1 MEERV
6 LLAEDEERM
15 RSIVRDYFGAH
26 GVTCDLAKDGAE
38 ALELLRTQ
46 DYDAVLLDVLMPEA
60 DGFTVCRAVR
70 EHSRVPI
77 LFLTA
82 LGEERDML
90 RGYELGADDYI
101 TKPFSLAV
109 LLAKTQAV
117 IRRSRGEGGERLT
130 CGAITL
136 EPGRRR
142 CTAAGAEVELS
153 PREYALLLCLMRNKG
168 QVLSR
173 EQLLDKVWGIDFD
186 GGERA
191 VDVRIKSLRLRW
203 RLAVPLAVTFFLL
216 WLGTMYMLTAADQ
229 EAIKVKRNLA
239 MTQAREMQ
247 EEQWGYY
254 QKNLAKGLGP
264 EAADILQQNMSS
276 YGVGWI
282 DGEAVLALVV
292 RDSAG
297 RELRNQIAW
306 GYGHEYGVDMGDRWY
321 LELDSGLDDEGQK
334 ALARWIVDHRSGG
347 NWDYALYPT
356 DPDRGGVVDADG
368 TFARVAGLK
377 GEGNSIQVQRIQI
390 IHPDGTAETMVE
402 TSTQGENPVTV
413 DLAYFR
419 LKSLL
424 LPDSNANAGAIDMDL
439 RLSNY
444 HASHAVLDAAAVLLV
459 LSGYLSRRVTGPV
472 ENLSAL
478 AGRGEPC
485 PQDGPIKELNTLAE
499 AVNAGQEQMR
509 GQIRRERAFTRAA
522 AHELKTPLA
531 ILRAHAEA
539 LQEDIDP
546 AKREEYLD
554 VVLAETDRMA
564 ALTAALLDLSRL
576 EQGEALAREP
586 VELSKLVRGV
596 FDRLAL
602 PLERKCIGLKLD
614 LDESW
619 TEGDRARLEM
629 AVSNLASNALRH
641 CAPGG
646 TVSVSLT
653 GEEGGVVL
661 TVDNDGEPIPENDLS
676 RIWEPFYRGDAS
688 RSRDTGGTGLGL
700 ALVKAAVEAHGG
712 NCSASNREEGV
723 CFRVWLPGLQSAQ

>member
-1 MEERV
+1 MKQPK
-6 LLAEDEERM
+6 
-15 RSIVRDYFGAH
+15 I
-26 GVTCDLAKDGAE
+26 
-38 ALELLRTQ
+38 
-46 DYDAVLLDVLMPEA
+46 
-60 DGFTVCRAVR
+60 
-70 EHSRVPI
+70 
-77 LFLTA
+77 
-82 LGEERDML
+82 
-90 RGYELGADDYI
+90 
-101 TKPFSLAV
+101 
-109 LLAKTQAV
+109 
-117 IRRSRGEGGERLT
+117 
-130 CGAITL
+130 
-136 EPGRRR
+136 
-142 CTAAGAEVELS
+142 
-153 PREYALLLCLMRNKG
+153 
-168 QVLSR
+168 
-173 EQLLDKVWGIDFD
+173 
-186 GGERA
+186 
-191 VDVRIKSLRLRW
+191 LRLRW

-239 MTQAREMQ
+239 MTQAREVL
-247 EEQWGYY
+247 EEYWGYY
-254 QKNLAKGLGP
+254 QKNLEKGLGSA
-264 EAADILQQNMSS
+264 AADILQQNMSS
-276 YGVGWI
+276 QGFGWI

-306 GYGHEYGVDMGDRWY
+306 GYGHEDGVDMGERWY

-334 ALARWIVDHRSGG
+334 ALARWIIAHRDSVSYQLFPETKK
-347 NWDYALYPT
+347 YA
-356 DPDRGGVVDADG
+356 RNADG
-368 TFARVAGLK
+368 TFARVTGLK
-377 GEGNSIQVQRIQI
+377 GEGNSIQVQRIQL

-413 DLAYFR
+413 DLAY
-419 LKSLL
+419 LNLTSLL
-424 LPDSNANAGAIDMDL
+424 LPGYSSTGDEPVDMDL

-444 HASHAVLDAAAVLLV
+444 HASHAVLDAAVAHEPTGSYVGTREGDGVTLRFVACELDTGAEAMRQNRGLYLGTFLFAAVVLLV

-478 AGRGEPC
+478 AGQGEPC
-485 PQDGPIKELNTLAE
+485 PQNGPIKELNTLAE

-509 GQIRRERAFTRAA
+509 EQIRRERAFTRAA

-554 VVLAETDRMA
+554 VVLTETDRMA

-576 EQGEALAREP
+576 EQGKALAREP